1 MEETR
6 EVENV
11 GPEEHA
17 PAGARAK
24 QEAEETLKRRRRF
37 SSSPEPA
44 SGSDLRRH
52 SEENASV
59 NACSHRADSGETQV

>member
-1 MEETR
+1 MEETQ

-11 GPEEHA
+11 GPEERA

-44 SGSDLRRH
+44 NGSDLRRRR
-52 SEENASV
+52 EENASV

>member
-1 MEETR
+1 MEETQ

-17 PAGARAK
+17 PAGVRAK
-24 QEAEETLKRRRRF
+24 QEAEEPLKQRHRF

-44 SGSDLRRH
+44 SGSDLCRRRKV
-52 SEENASV
+52 NASV

>member
-17 PAGARAK
+17 PAGVRAK
-24 QEAEETLKRRRRF
+24 QEAEEPLKRRRRF
-37 SSSPEPA
+37 SSSPEPV
-44 SGSDLRRH
+44 SGSDLHHCR
-52 SEENASV
+52 EENASV
-59 NACSHRADSGETQV
+59 NACSHRANSGETQV

>member
-1 MEETR
+1 MR

-17 PAGARAK
+17 PAGVRAK
-24 QEAEETLKRRRRF
+24 QEAEEPLKRRHRF

-44 SGSDLRRH
+44 SGSDLRRRR
-52 SEENASV
+52 EENASV
-59 NACSHRADSGETQV
+59 NVCSHRADFGETQVQI